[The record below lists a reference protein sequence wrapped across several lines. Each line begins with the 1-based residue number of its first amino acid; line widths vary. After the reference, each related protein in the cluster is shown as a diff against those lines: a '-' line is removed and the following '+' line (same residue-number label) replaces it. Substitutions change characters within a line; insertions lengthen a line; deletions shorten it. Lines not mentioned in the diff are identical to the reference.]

1 METHVLTQPTHEL
14 RLDRNSH
21 AWVGVHLW
29 LLLFL
34 TIPYYTWQSTTG
46 VNCLVPKSYHIFKLM
61 FFSFFRKLKIKI
73 NGRKEI
79 VICPMGPKS
88 LTGQQMPSNA
98 FECVVCTHKSISRA
112 FFSFFFFFL
121 FNF

>member
-61 FFSFFRKLKIKI
+61 FFFFFFFQKIKNKNKWKEGDCHLP
-73 NGRKEI
+73 NGAE
-79 VICPMGPKS
+79 VLDWS
-88 LTGQQMPSNA
+88 TNA
-98 FECVVCTHKSISRA
+98 FECVRMRG
-112 FFSFFFFFL
+112 L
-121 FNF
+121 YP